1 MKTTTKKTTKKATK
15 SAKPHSEAVRPLKLY
30 SVDEILAMPL
40 EEPEYDDPE
49 VLEVTVIGLA
59 INPRYVYAGLDGNRI
74 AVEVPARLSPR
85 MLKKTIKVTKK
96 LDSDTY
102 ELYHGN

>member
-15 SAKPHSEAVRPLKLY
+15 SAKPKAETRDSIVEPQVEA
-30 SVDEILAMPL
+30 
-40 EEPEYDDPE
+40 PEAPE

-59 INPRYVYAGLDGNRI
+59 INPRFVYAGLDGNRI

-85 MLKKTIKVTKK
+85 LLKKTIKVTKK

>member
-15 SAKPHSEAVRPLKLY
+15 STKPKAETRDSIVEPQVEA
-30 SVDEILAMPL
+30 
-40 EEPEYDDPE
+40 PE

-59 INPRYVYAGLDGNRI
+59 INPRFVYAGLDGNRI

-85 MLKKTIKVTKK
+85 LLKKTIKVTKK

>member
-1 MKTTTKKTTKKATK
+1 MKTTKKA
-15 SAKPHSEAVRPLKLY
+15 AKKVAKKVAPKV
-30 SVDEILAMPL
+30 
-40 EEPEYDDPE
+40 EPQVKEVIQATEPAPE
-49 VLEVTVIGLA
+49 PLEVTVIGLA

-74 AVEVPARLSPR
+74 AVEVPARMSQRL
-85 MLKKTIKVTKK
+85 LNKTIKINRK

>member
-15 SAKPHSEAVRPLKLY
+15 SVKPK
-30 SVDEILAMPL
+30 
-40 EEPEYDDPE
+40 EEPVVAAEEPAVEDPE

-59 INPRYVYAGLDGNRI
+59 INPRYVYAGFDGNRI
-74 AVEVPARLSPR
+74 AVEVPAKLSQRL
-85 MLKKTIKVTKK
+85 LKKTIKVTKK
-96 LDSDTY
+96 IDSDTY

>member
-15 SAKPHSEAVRPLKLY
+15 SAKPKAEPVVA
-30 SVDEILAMPL
+30 A
-40 EEPEYDDPE
+40 EEPSVEAPE

-59 INPRYVYAGLDGNRI
+59 INPRFVYAGLDGNRI

-85 MLKKTIKVTKK
+85 LLKKTIKVTKK
-96 LDSDTY
+96 IDSDTY

>member
-1 MKTTTKKTTKKATK
+1 MKTTKKTTKKATK
-15 SAKPHSEAVRPLKLY
+15 SVKPK
-30 SVDEILAMPL
+30 
-40 EEPEYDDPE
+40 EEPVVAAEEPAVESPE

-74 AVEVPARLSPR
+74 AVEVPAKLFQRLLR
-85 MLKKTIKVTKK
+85 KTIKVTKK
-96 LDSDTY
+96 IDSDTY

>member
-1 MKTTTKKTTKKATK
+1 M
-15 SAKPHSEAVRPLKLY
+15 
-30 SVDEILAMPL
+30 
-40 EEPEYDDPE
+40 
-49 VLEVTVIGLA
+49 TVIGLA

>member
-1 MKTTTKKTTKKATK
+1 MKTKKKA
-15 SAKPHSEAVRPLKLY
+15 AKKAVKKVAPKVEPQAEAVISAP
-30 SVDEILAMPL
+30 
-40 EEPEYDDPE
+40 EPAAEP
-49 VLEVTVIGLA
+49 LEVTVIGLA

-74 AVEVPARLSPR
+74 AIEVPNRMSQRL
-85 MLKKTIKVTKK
+85 LHKTIKINRK